1 MTPRRTPTQPSSR
14 VDPGPPFVFHP
25 WAMAHDVPAAAPAP
39 YEPPTLVD
47 LGTLLDLTAAGTNI
61 DPT

>member
-1 MTPRRTPTQPSSR
+1 MTPRRPALDSP
-14 VDPGPPFVFHP
+14 VDPRTPLVFHSP
-25 WAMAHDVPAAAPAP
+25 AMAHVDSRPATAP

>member
-1 MTPRRTPTQPSSR
+1 M
-14 VDPGPPFVFHP
+14 FHLP
-25 WAMAHDVPAAAPAP
+25 AMAHVDSRPATAP

>member
-1 MTPRRTPTQPSSR
+1 
-14 VDPGPPFVFHP
+14 
-25 WAMAHDVPAAAPAP
+25 MAHANQPAPVPTP